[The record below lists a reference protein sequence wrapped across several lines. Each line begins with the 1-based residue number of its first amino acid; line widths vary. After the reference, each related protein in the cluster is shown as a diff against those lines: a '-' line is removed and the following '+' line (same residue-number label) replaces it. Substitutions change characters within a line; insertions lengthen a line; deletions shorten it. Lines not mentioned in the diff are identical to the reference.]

1 LTAQLR
7 EIHSTKSLGP
17 FSFGLGYQLWF
28 GYLQFCQVLVPFSVL
43 IADDNPTVRRSLRS
57 LIEVSTEGKVCG
69 EAENGA
75 VAIEQAATLRPD
87 VIILDLGM
95 PVLNGLEAAR
105 QISVNVPHAALLMF
119 TMHANEHLVKAAQKV
134 GIRRVFSKSD
144 GAEDLINAITS
155 LVAENS
161 PPPKSIRPP
170 SHLRSRTARA
180 RSDSAHQQQDK
191 QNHNN

>member
-1 LTAQLR
+1 LTPQLR
-7 EIHSTKSLGP
+7 EIHSTKSWGR
-17 FSFGLGYQLWF
+17 SVSVWVIRLWF
-28 GYLQFCQVLVPFSVL
+28 GYLQFFQVLVPFSVL

-57 LIEVSTEGKVCG
+57 LIEVSTEGKICG

-105 QISVNVPHAALLMF
+105 QISVNLPHAALLMF

-144 GAEDLINAITS
+144 GAEDLIEAITS

-161 PPPKSIRPP
+161 PPQKSIGPR
-170 SHLRSRTARA
+170 SHLRSRTARP
-180 RSDSAHQQQDK
+180 RSDSAHQQQDQ
-191 QNHNN
+191 QNHDD